1 MSDFEYN
8 NRKASEFRVYMKA
21 FPSIP
26 VPQKRYSEVEV
37 SGKDGKYLEENG
49 YEDIAIPLEAS
60 EFRVYMKAFPS
71 IPVPQKRYSE
81 VEVSGKDG
89 KYLEENGYE
98 DIAIPLELNF
108 IIKDAKWHDRARQ
121 IKNWLL
127 ENMNRELIF
136 EDDAAFFYKVKKV
149 ELGEIEHTTRRIGNL
164 TVSFTCEPYTYL
176 RNGKVKMKDDAAF
189 FYKVKKVELGE
200 IEHTTRRIGNL
211 TVSFTCEPYTYLR
224 NGKVKM
230 KSEEAEQNPYLLCKP
245 VYYVQGEGLIGNLT
259 VSFTCEPYTY
269 LRNGKVKMKSEEA
282 EQNPYLLCKPVY
294 YVQGEGLC
302 VINVNGKDMEANVSG
317 NLIIDTE
324 RMLAYREDGTLGN
337 TKITGE
343 YEDLYLKPGRNRISV
358 SPGFTMRVKP
368 NWRCL

>member
-8 NRKASEFRVYMKA
+8 NRK
-21 FPSIP
+21 
-26 VPQKRYSEVEV
+26 
-37 SGKDGKYLEENG
+37 
-49 YEDIAIPLEAS
+49 AS

-108 IIKDAKWHDRARQ
+108 IIKDAKWHDRVRQ

-136 EDDAAFFYKVKKV
+136 E
-149 ELGEIEHTTRRIGNL
+149 
-164 TVSFTCEPYTYL
+164 
-176 RNGKVKMKDDAAF
+176 DDAAF

-245 VYYVQGEGLIGNLT
+245 VYYVQGEGLCI
-259 VSFTCEPYTY
+259 
-269 LRNGKVKMKSEEA
+269 
-282 EQNPYLLCKPVY
+282 
-294 YVQGEGLC
+294 
-302 VINVNGKDMEANVSG
+302 INVNGKNMEANVSG

-358 SPGFTMRVKP
+358 SPGFVLQVKP